1 MVKQAGNGPLNG
13 QEINTIMPRQTWI
26 TRASATTPAIA
37 LAIALSIVLATSAQ
51 AADSTPAPSATSS
64 PGPSASTALE
74 AARKA
79 IAASDFERAIA
90 ALTPEGTRNPND
102 ADVQNLLGY
111 SNRKLHRYDVALVH
125 YQRAL
130 SLVPNHRGANNYL
143 GLLYVETGKTD
154 KARERLAVLQSVCG
168 LGCEEYRTLKA
179 AIDQNQTGG
188 QTSGQSE
195 SQMNSHMSSGGG
207 Y

>member
-1 MVKQAGNGPLNG
+1 
-13 QEINTIMPRQTWI
+13 MPHQTWI
-26 TRASATTPAIA
+26 ARDSATTLAAIS
-37 LAIALSIVLATSAQ
+37 AITLSIVLAAPAQ

-64 PGPSASTALE
+64 PAPSTGTALE

-90 ALTPEGTRNPND
+90 VLTPEGARNPND

-111 SNRKLHRYDVALVH
+111 SNRKLRRYDAALVH

-130 SLVPNHRGANNYL
+130 GLAPNHRGANNYL
-143 GLLYVETGKTD
+143 GMLYVETGKTD
-154 KARERLAVLQSVCG
+154 KARERLAVLQSVCAP
-168 LGCEEYRTLKA
+168 GCEEYRTLKA
-179 AIDQNQTGG
+179 AIDQSQTGG
-188 QTSGQSE
+188 RTGDQS
-195 SQMNSHMSSGGG
+195 NSHMSSSGG